1 MFVLIRHYEQQRLT
15 KIIESPF
22 ICFEHFLLPREL
34 YSLVF
39 RFKKNQPS
47 QEMFGHFEWNS
58 SQVCFFK
65 NCLAVDFFALGASN
79 WLESVAP
86 IFLNCLAD
94 LCLVSD
100 NFGGR
105 WDSRPNSA
113 REIQD
118 TGYNRSDIRV
128 FEDKDLR
135 WIANSK
141 ELGVQCWQQ

>member
-65 NCLAVDFFALGASN
+65 NCLAVDFFTLGASN
-79 WLESVAP
+79 WLESIAP
-86 IFLNCLAD
+86 IFLNRLAD
-94 LCLVSD
+94 FCLVSD
-100 NFGGR
+100 NFGDC
-105 WDSRPNSA
+105 WNSRPNGA
-113 REIQD
+113 RERIH
-118 TGYNRSDIRV
+118 GKIRV
-128 FEDKDLR
+128 LLSQLFFESSRVESVLSR
-135 WIANSK
+135 VEFESIIF
-141 ELGVQCWQQ
+141 